1 MFKMIKSFENI
12 TIAKRFAEKVKG
24 KIEIK
29 YDWDALKGK
38 MIKEF
43 IVKF

>member
-1 MFKMIKSFENI
+1 MVKMIRSFENI
-12 TIAKRFAEKVKG
+12 VVAKRFAEKVKG

-29 YDWDALKGK
+29 YDWDALRGK